1 MRIAS
6 LAVALVVAAF
16 PTVSSA
22 QEVQGVKA
30 DEQIIIKQVQTDRRA
45 VIAQSLKL
53 SDSESRV
60 FWPIYDKY
68 EADMKKVTDRRMA
81 MLDQFA
87 AKYDTLTDADADAML
102 KTRYQVDK
110 DALAIKQK
118 YAKQIQKALPSVKA
132 LRYVQVQDR
141 IDVLLASEL
150 FSIVPLAR

>member
-1 MRIAS
+1 
-6 LAVALVVAAF
+6 
-16 PTVSSA
+16 
-22 QEVQGVKA
+22 
-30 DEQIIIKQVQTDRRA
+30 
-45 VIAQSLKL
+45 
-53 SDSESRV
+53 
-60 FWPIYDKY
+60 
-68 EADMKKVTDRRMA
+68 MA

-102 KTRYQVDK
+102 KTRYQIDK